1 MALRGHR
8 SRCRPV
14 SSCRILNQALTILE
28 EQNLESVSAS
38 TCNKWGVL
46 LLCMALL
53 LVTATRGDA
62 DTEAARDVIKVGV
75 LEDFPP
81 HYEIQAVTGEPRGFA
96 IDTFKAVAQIA
107 DLRYEF
113 VVYESWS
120 DALDA
125 LRHGEIDLIPNLG
138 ITEERQSFARF
149 TVPLETVGVRGF
161 IRSSDYVIKNT
172 GQLRKKVVAVVD
184 SNVGPVVAARYTDYP
199 ESFDSLQDA
208 LLALLAGKVDAL
220 IYPQTSVERL
230 LRESGLEHRVRTVG
244 KPLYEVKRAMAVRQE
259 REQLFEQIDSAVR
272 RLLENKEFGQ
282 LYERW
287 HREPAAPFTFT
298 SVIVLV
304 VSIVGL
310 TALFL
315 FWRQRTLLTMRRRI
329 DELQA
334 RQREQLLEA
343 QSTEMAAKLRVFF
356 DQSLSFAGIMELDGI
371 VTEANRTSLETG
383 GYNREEIIGKY
394 FWQTPWWRGSTD
406 VQNAIRDAV
415 AVAAGGGVVRMEL
428 DYWMADGSQRVVDF
442 ALAPVRNDA
451 GEIIFLAPTAQD
463 ITERKQAEL
472 ALEHARQLA
481 ENASEAK
488 SKFVA
493 NMSHELRTP
502 LSAILGYTE
511 ILAMHLRE
519 PDNLVNVEA
528 IRRNGEHL
536 LALLNDVLDLSRIEA
551 GKLSI
556 FPQKFSLV
564 AFVSDIFALLENRA
578 HAKDIQLRVE
588 YQDKVPELIESDP
601 MRLKQILIN
610 LVGNAIKFT
619 EKGSVEVVIRAIRKS
634 AEQVDIEFCIRDTG
648 VGIPQ
653 EQLQLIFDAFE
664 QGDTS
669 ITRRFEGSGL
679 GLNISQRL
687 ARLLDGSIAVQSEV
701 GYGSTFTFTFP
712 AAIAAGS
719 EFIEPL
725 KHHLLRTEP
734 PRPYRKLNG
743 ELILVVDDRDD
754 MRLLIQRLIEQAGGK
769 SRTAVNGK
777 DALEQYE
784 KSVLAGEPFDVIV
797 MDMQMPVMD
806 GFKATTL
813 LRERGYRKTI
823 VALTAGAM
831 QGEREKCLAAGC
843 NHYLSKPVDGRQLL
857 EMLASA
863 AMTPEQEDD
872 EKNAAA
878 ASEKFSVL
886 IVDDNADAQN
896 ALSQILQLEGFETH
910 TAGTGQSAIDCALA
924 VQPEAVILDI
934 NLPDMSG
941 YDVLAA
947 LREAREIELT
957 RFIGLSGDEAGEAAA
972 KQFDS
977 YFTKPADLSRL
988 KSLLS
993 AWRAE
998 PSRRPADAVGKN
1010 QKTSTTRP

>member
-1 MALRGHR
+1 MAWLGAGTR
-8 SRCRPV
+8 SGAGPLSRRAF
-14 SSCRILNQALTILE
+14 NQTLPNLE
-28 EQNLESVSAS
+28 ELNLKPVSAS
-38 TCNKWGVL
+38 NRGKWAMSLVGIVL
-46 LLCMALL
+46 LLWT
-53 LVTATRGDA
+53 TAKVGAQVETAR
-62 DTEAARDVIKVGV
+62 EAARDVIRVGV

-81 HYEIQAVTGEPRGFA
+81 HYETQAVTGEPRGFA
-96 IDTFKAVAQIA
+96 IDTFKAVAQISGI
-107 DLRYEF
+107 RYRF
-113 VVYESWS
+113 VVYDNWS
-120 DALDA
+120 EALNAFRAGD
-125 LRHGEIDLIPNLG
+125 IDLIPNLG
-138 ITEERQSFARF
+138 VTEERQSYARF
-149 TVPLETVGVRGF
+149 TAPLETVGVRAF
-161 IRSSDYVIKNT
+161 IRTSNHTIKNT
-172 GQLRKKVVAVVD
+172 AHLRKKVVAVVD
-184 SNVGPVVAARYTDYP
+184 GNVGPAVAAQFTDFP

-208 LLALLAGKVDAL
+208 LLAMLAGKVEAL
-220 IYPQTSVERL
+220 IYPQSSVERL
-230 LRESGLEHRVRTVG
+230 LRESGLEHRVRPVG
-244 KPLYEVKRAMAVRQE
+244 KPLYEVKRAMAVRPDQ
-259 REQLFEQIDSAVR
+259 EQLFQQIDSGVR
-272 RLLENKEFGQ
+272 SLLEKEQFAQ

-287 HREPAAPFTFT
+287 YREPAAPFTFT
-298 SVIVLV
+298 SVIVLAA
-304 VSIVGL
+304 SIVGL
-310 TALFL
+310 TVLFL
-315 FWRQRTLLTMRRRI
+315 FWRQRTLLSMKRRI
-329 DELQA
+329 EELKA

-371 VTEANRTSLETG
+371 VTEANRTSLETC
-383 GYNREEIIGKY
+383 GYGREEVIGKY
-394 FWQTPWWRGSTD
+394 FWQTPWWRGSVD

-415 AVAAGGGVVRMEL
+415 IVAAGGGVVRMEL

-463 ITERKQAEL
+463 ITERKQAEM

-481 ENASEAK
+481 ENASQAK

-556 FPQKFSLV
+556 FPQQFSLV

-578 HAKDIQLRVE
+578 HAKDIPLRVE
-588 YQDKVPELIESDP
+588 YQGKVPEIIESDP

-619 EKGSVEVVIRAIRKS
+619 EKGSVEVIIRAIRKS
-634 AEQVDIEFCIRDTG
+634 ADCVDIEFSIRDTG
-648 VGIPQ
+648 VGIPH
-653 EQLQLIFDAFE
+653 EQLKLIFDAFE

-687 ARLLDGSIAVQSEV
+687 ARLLDGSITVESEV
-701 GYGSTFTFTFP
+701 QRGSTFTFTFP
-712 AAIAAGS
+712 AVIAPSA

-734 PRPYRKLNG
+734 PKPYRRLNG

-784 KSVLAGEPFDVIV
+784 KSIRAGESFDVIV

-813 LRERGYRKTI
+813 LREAGYRKTI

-863 AMTPEQEDD
+863 AMTPDLNEVPGADV
-872 EKNAAA
+872 AIA
-878 ASEKFSVL
+878 EKFSVL

-896 ALSQILQLEGFETH
+896 ALSQILQLEGFVTH
-910 TAGTGQSAIDCALA
+910 TASTGRSAIDCA
-924 VQPEAVILDI
+924 QTQRPGAVILDI

-941 YDVLAA
+941 YDVLAV
-947 LREAREIELT
+947 LRSTAGIEHT
-957 RFIGLSGDEAGEAAA
+957 RFIGLSGEEAGEAAT
-972 KQFDS
+972 KKFDS
-977 YFTKPADLSRL
+977 YFTKPADLVRL
-988 KSLLS
+988 KALLS
-993 AWRAE
+993 SWRFDQARKF
-998 PSRRPADAVGKN
+998 PDAAGEI
-1010 QKTSTTRP
+1010 